1 MCFSLFLTVSHC
13 FFSLF
18 HSLFIMS
25 RQIALERELEQL
37 TQINKV
43 IGDVITT
50 ISKTGDN
57 IGTANESIEN
67 TNQLLNQWIRI
78 LSQANYTKDIIN
90 NGSWQG
96 ENDND
101 DIESKLQHEQQLIE
115 QVNELMKEQRQ
126 LQTKIT
132 NKQNDRRRIKKR

>member
-1 MCFSLFLTVSHC
+1 
-13 FFSLF
+13 
-18 HSLFIMS
+18 MS

-96 ENDND
+96 ENENDN
-101 DIESKLQHEQQLIE
+101 IESKLQHEQELIE